1 MWKLNTAKKNSINLE
16 ENHKICLPLIRYI
29 IFVLLLTSCG
39 KENVQDCWKGQDPE
53 LSTCTL
59 KSTETQNIYIYSPEI
74 TIKIITVEV
83 SLLKLHSVLEM
94 KIWIYWSQSNSWI
107 YFIYPNQILEFILYI
122 YLYKNWKNLLVRTK
136 FYWSWVG
143 KPVLIVGTAA
153 SLM

>member
-1 MWKLNTAKKNSINLE
+1 MKIKYFKQNSINLE
-16 ENHKICLPLIRYI
+16 ENRKICLPLIRYI

-107 YFIYPNQILEFILYI
+107 YFIYI

-136 FYWSWVG
+136 FYWSWAG
-143 KPVLIVGTAA
+143 KLVLIVRTAV
-153 SLM
+153 SVM

>member
-1 MWKLNTAKKNSINLE
+1 VKIKYFKQNSINLE
-16 ENHKICLPLIRYI
+16 ENRKICLPLIRYI

-107 YFIYPNQILEFILYI
+107 YFIYI

-136 FYWSWVG
+136 FYWSWAG
-143 KPVLIVGTAA
+143 KLVLIVRTAV
-153 SLM
+153 SVM